1 MLGYDNLDQEMEIPD
16 FNETLREKLAEQD
29 ELKESKDKK
38 DIWLEVT
45 KQHELTIQK
54 ANGKQIM

>member
-1 MLGYDNLDQEMEIPD
+1 MPNYDNLDQEMEIPD
-16 FNETLREKLAEQD
+16 FNETRREKLAEQVT
-29 ELKESKDKK
+29 LKESKDKK

-45 KQHELTIQK
+45 KQYELTIQK